1 MTATI
6 TDIGIAEVLRKRA
19 EMMGKQ
25 AQVYQTI
32 LQLDFPYYRDPC
44 IGLTGFVKGVDRIVE
59 GTCKGKWMYTLRFET
74 PRGFIM
80 HSYLEEEL
88 KFPYQGR

>member
-32 LQLDFPYYRDPC
+32 LQLDFPYYRDPVLDSRGSSRELIELWRAHVRGNGC
-44 IGLTGFVKGVDRIVE
+44 IRFA
-59 GTCKGKWMYTLRFET
+59 LR
-74 PRGFIM
+74 RRAGS
-80 HSYLEEEL
+80 HAQLS
-88 KFPYQGR
+88 